1 MLTLSLSTTTMD
13 SPLLILSPAAL
24 SHETIFPSVMVLE
37 RAGMKISLTFARVTI
52 LVLLANEAVVPFDP
66 LGLTPQAQRLAFTP
80 TRQLITSAL
89 SLSLSLSLGPRSLP
103 LLPSSSSRTKAS
115 KQFSDHFSISLSLSL
130 SLSLSFTLSSA
141 GATDKIFSS
150 LFSLFSFLSSS
161 FLFSLL
167 SSPEKAFFRFFVF
180 SFSSVRRLQDKIGL

>member
-89 SLSLSLSLGPRSLP
+89 SLSLSLFLSGPDLFPSF
-103 LLPSSSSRTKAS
+103 LLLLLERKQAS
-115 KQFSDHFSISLSLSL
+115 NSVITSLSLSL
-130 SLSLSFTLSSA
+130 SLSLFH
-141 GATDKIFSS
+141 S
-150 LFSLFSFLSSS
+150 L
-161 FLFSLL
+161 
-167 SSPEKAFFRFFVF
+167 E
-180 SFSSVRRLQDKIGL
+180 RRRNG